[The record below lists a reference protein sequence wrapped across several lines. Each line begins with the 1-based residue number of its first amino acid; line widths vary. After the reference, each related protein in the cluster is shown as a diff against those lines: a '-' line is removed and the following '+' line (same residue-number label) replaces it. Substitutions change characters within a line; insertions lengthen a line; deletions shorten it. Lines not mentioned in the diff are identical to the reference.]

1 MVKVAS
7 ERGGKCGVTGNE
19 TSERVKYSHKIERAI
34 SNPAFDRPRVERE
47 SFGGLVQICLVVH
60 LHNFQLVLPRVAHS
74 RSFGLIKQTA
84 I

>member
-7 ERGGKCGVTGNE
+7 ERRGKGGVSGNE
-19 TSERVKYSHKIERAI
+19 TSERVKY
-34 SNPAFDRPRVERE
+34 
-47 SFGGLVQICLVVH
+47 LVQICLVVGVR